1 MTDTSRGEDLAPC
14 PGSDAAIIM
23 GCTCPVM
30 DNHHGHGFAVEG
42 EVVFWINND
51 CPVHA
56 PLPSPGG
63 K

>member
-1 MTDTSRGEDLAPC
+1 MSTSAVPN
-14 PGSDAAIIM
+14 PGSDAALLM

-56 PLPSPGG
+56 PRSALQEGEG
-63 K
+63 